1 MSERNFWCSFN
12 FFSSSLFW
20 DFNEMAWECQPEHLP
35 GGGLLDVSLE
45 FFFQRS
51 LARVL
56 GNSVVDSFRA
66 CHMASRAVILI

>member
-1 MSERNFWCSFN
+1 
-12 FFSSSLFW
+12 
-20 DFNEMAWECQPEHLP
+20 MAWECQPEHLP

-66 CHMASRAVILI
+66 CHMASRAVILIWRPRSCVVQLGHAG